1 MLIGRIILLFCC
13 KFKKIAVGKLK
24 TRCFLKSHIFF
35 NIKSYKQ
42 QNSKKSTFVSLYLN
56 LIRAAGL
63 EELIGS
69 SGSFEN

>member
-13 KFKKIAVGKLK
+13 
-24 TRCFLKSHIFF
+24 FF

-42 QNSKKSTFVSLYLN
+42 QNSKKSTFVSLYSN